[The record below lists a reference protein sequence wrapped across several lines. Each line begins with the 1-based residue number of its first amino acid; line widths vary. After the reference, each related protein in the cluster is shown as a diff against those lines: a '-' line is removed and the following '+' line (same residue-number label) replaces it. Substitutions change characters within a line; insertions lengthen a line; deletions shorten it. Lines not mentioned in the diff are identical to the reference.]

1 MSHENAR
8 ISKLEA
14 RIVVLEA
21 DKKSLQ
27 HQFDSFKDTHNYN
40 VERYVRIHHLV
51 YTLIDKLKKQKILD
65 IEYSSPQEL
74 GS

>member
-14 RIVVLEA
+14 RIVTLEA
-21 DKKSLQ
+21 DKQNLQ
-27 HQFDSFKDTHNYN
+27 HQLDSFKETHNYN

-74 GS
+74 GQ

>member
-1 MSHENAR
+1 MSQENTR

-14 RIVVLEA
+14 RVIALEEE
-21 DKKSLQ
+21 KGNIQ
-27 HQFDSFKDTHNYN
+27 QQFNSFKDTHNYN
-40 VERYVRIHHLV
+40 VERYVRIHHLI